1 MITKNLSTCKPA
13 GKKLSNPV
21 DIGIGN
27 IVPHWWYS
35 TILTTGGKADT
46 MAIALLSELWFLY
59 RSTGQEEHQKDY
71 DYFCNKFN
79 LSTYQIRES
88 FIRLE
93 ALDLMKR
100 SIGSIVVQ
108 GRKFANILFVTLN
121 VKKLLEM
128 SPSYLQAGS
137 NDDDNDNNQK
147 GSDNKRQDSIS
158 LDDRVGESKDSDLEI
173 LDARIIKKNL
183 RKNRSSESTF
193 VSNSFL
199 EKENSSATVTR
210 KQRFSFASFYPLA
223 QSDIDK
229 LQYLCGREFSGNA
242 INEILQSL
250 SIKLPNHSFP
260 HKAAFIKYMGKAL
273 AHEMR
278 DAVKI
283 SNESFKIK
291 SNITAEEII
300 TQAREEFLNE
310 IENSR
315 DTSLKMQLSRK
326 LAGILEPSIAYDF
339 LMSASFVDNTAS
351 LKTDSFKIILRK
363 NLTLSQSER
372 RLILTQVQSV
382 YGDHINAL
390 NITSSQDV
398 ETTDTS
404 FKQPQVLQK
413 EDTKSFEGVWGK
425 IRQGLIDYYGSGG
438 NAMDN
443 AWFSKL
449 TANVDADNKKLTLK
463 APSKFIKD
471 WVQSNYTHLID
482 KLCSLHSY
490 SLEEVQY
497 A

>member
-1 MITKNLSTCKPA
+1 MNITRTIATCKPA
-13 GKKLSNPV
+13 STKLSNPV
-21 DIGIGN
+21 DIGSGN
-27 IVPHWWYS
+27 IIPNWWYS

-147 GSDNKRQDSIS
+147 GSDTKCQDSIF

-173 LDARIIKKNL
+173 LDARMIKKNL
-183 RKNRSSESTF
+183 LRTRSSESIF

-199 EKENSSATVTR
+199 EKENSSAIVIR

-229 LQYLCGREFSGNA
+229 LQMLCGREFSSNA

-250 SIKLPNHSFP
+250 STKLPTHTFP
-260 HKAAFIKYMGKAL
+260 HKAAFIKKQI
-273 AHEMR
+273 
-278 DAVKI
+278 DNK
-283 SNESFKIK
+283 SNEIVA
-291 SNITAEEII
+291 IP
-300 TQAREEFLNE
+300 L
-310 IENSR
+310 
-315 DTSLKMQLSRK
+315 L
-326 LAGILEPSIAYDF
+326 LE
-339 LMSASFVDNTAS
+339 
-351 LKTDSFKIILRK
+351 
-363 NLTLSQSER
+363 
-372 RLILTQVQSV
+372 
-382 YGDHINAL
+382 
-390 NITSSQDV
+390 
-398 ETTDTS
+398 
-404 FKQPQVLQK
+404 
-413 EDTKSFEGVWGK
+413 
-425 IRQGLIDYYGSGG
+425 
-438 NAMDN
+438 
-443 AWFSKL
+443 
-449 TANVDADNKKLTLK
+449 
-463 APSKFIKD
+463 
-471 WVQSNYTHLID
+471 
-482 KLCSLHSY
+482 
-490 SLEEVQY
+490 SLELKGNTVTIDAAGCQKSITKLIVEKKGNYVLGLKLNHPKLYKAVEEHIKKNGESDQNRLFDCKL
-497 A
+497 